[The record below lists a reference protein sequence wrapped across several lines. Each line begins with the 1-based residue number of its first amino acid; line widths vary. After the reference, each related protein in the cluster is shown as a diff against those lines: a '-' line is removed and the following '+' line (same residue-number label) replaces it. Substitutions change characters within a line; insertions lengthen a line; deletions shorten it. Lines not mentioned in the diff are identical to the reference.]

1 MSGRTKILEH
11 ALASLLRRK
20 QKSFAIIAVYT
31 LTVATLASILFLT
44 HSLRT
49 EAISVLEKAPELVVQ
64 RLSAGRHDL
73 IPIAYAEQ
81 IRKLPGVREVKSRVW
96 GYYYDSLKKV
106 NFTLLGVRDEVPLPL
121 FTGRVPLA
129 ERECAIGAGIAR
141 TYGAELGDGL
151 ILVDSRNQTQLYR
164 ITGMF
169 EHDSQL
175 LTNDLILLNEQVLR
189 RFFDLPDD
197 KATDL
202 SVDVYNPRET
212 QILQKKIKFHL
223 PDTRPISK
231 SEILHTYATVFNWRS
246 GILLSIFAAA
256 LVAFCILAWD
266 KATGISAEEKREIGI
281 LKAIGWDTGDV
292 LRLKFWEGLAISLT
306 SFLLGTLCAYLHV
319 FYFGAA
325 ALTPV
330 LKGWTVLF
338 PEFDLIPQIDLY
350 QLLVLAVL
358 TVVPYIACTVI
369 PAWKS
374 AVTDPDTVMRS

>member
-1 MSGRTKILEH
+1 MAARFKILEH

-44 HSLRT
+44 YSLRT
-49 EAISVLEKAPELVVQ
+49 EATSVLEEAPELVVQ

-81 IRKLPGVREVKSRVW
+81 IRKLPGVREVKPRVW
-96 GYYYDSLKKV
+96 GYYFDSLKKV
-106 NFTLLGVRDEVPLPL
+106 NFTLLGVGEEIPLPL
-121 FTGRVPLA
+121 FAGRVPLA
-129 ERECAIGAGIAR
+129 DRECAIGGGIAR
-141 TYGAELGDGL
+141 TYGAELGDSL
-151 ILVDSRNQTQLYR
+151 ILVDAQNRPELYK

-169 EHDSQL
+169 EHESQL
-175 LTNDLILLNEQVLR
+175 LTNDLILLDDEVLR
-189 RFFDLPDD
+189 RFFGLPEDR
-197 KATDL
+197 ATDL
-202 SVDVYNPRET
+202 AVEVYNPRET
-212 QILQKKIKFHL
+212 QVLQKKIEFNL
-223 PDTRPISK
+223 PDTRPVSK
-231 SEILHTYATVFNWRS
+231 GEILHTYETVFNWRS

-281 LKAIGWDTGDV
+281 LKAIGWDTSDV
-292 LRLKFWEGLAISLT
+292 LLLKFWEGLAVSLS
-306 SFLLGTLCAYLHV
+306 SFLLGTLFAYLHV
-319 FYFGAA
+319 FFFGAA

-338 PEFDLIPQIDLY
+338 PEFDLSPQVDLY